1 MSRGLLPALSPV
13 LLSAFFLIFSP
24 SSHAV
29 YKCTQ
34 QGTIS
39 YSDQPCSGS
48 QLELAAPPPARPP
61 DRATELPREKADV
74 ARMQNARELM
84 ERQDQTFRTMSL
96 RGEAAKKK
104 KCNALALQRKWK
116 EGGSHKSENG
126 LDLSIFEGYSH
137 FYSIPDVD
145 MTNKNEIAFKSI
157 KEYFQHVI
165 CTQSN
170 ICEQV

>member
-61 DRATELPREKADV
+61 DRATELQREKADV
-74 ARMQNARELM
+74 ARMQRSDISHHELARRGRQKEKMQRPGIAEKM
-84 ERQDQTFRTMSL
+84 ERRGRSPSHALHPDQST
-96 RGEAAKKK
+96 
-104 KCNALALQRKWK
+104 
-116 EGGSHKSENG
+116 
-126 LDLSIFEGYSH
+126 
-137 FYSIPDVD
+137 P
-145 MTNKNEIAFKSI
+145 
-157 KEYFQHVI
+157 
-165 CTQSN
+165 
-170 ICEQV
+170 

>member
-34 QGTIS
+34 QDTIS

-61 DRATELPREKADV
+61 DRATELQREKADV

-116 EGGSHKSENG
+116 EEDVHLATPSTQIKARRNARRASEKYQSECS
-126 LDLSIFEGYSH
+126 DL
-137 FYSIPDVD
+137 PLP
-145 MTNKNEIAFKSI
+145 
-157 KEYFQHVI
+157 
-165 CTQSN
+165 
-170 ICEQV
+170 